1 MTTTLLK
8 LEMTLCALLATCS
21 SAALA
26 RQLLPPP
33 LPSWA
38 RGPDDRGDGEWEE
51 FSRKQNT
58 QNKAVV
64 DKVDAEGKAFD
75 FLLYG
80 ERQAGG
86 GVGGSCVPA
95 CT

>member
-1 MTTTLLK
+1 MPF
-8 LEMTLCALLATCS
+8 
-21 SAALA
+21 
-26 RQLLPPP
+26 LLPQ
-33 LPSWA
+33 LQQN
-38 RGPDDRGDGEWEE
+38 
-51 FSRKQNT
+51 KQN
-58 QNKAVV
+58 QAVV